1 MARILIAEDDESISS
16 SLVAAL
22 DDMEHEGYV
31 SPNGE
36 HALETLQN
44 SGGFD
49 LLISDMQMPKMGG
62 RQLVE
67 SVQKHKKLSDIPIIM
82 MSANISMIEVDD
94 LLRAGAMAILSKPI
108 DLAALEG
115 YINSAVKC

>member
-1 MARILIAEDDESISS
+1 MARILIAEDDEMVSN

-22 DDMEHEGYV
+22 EDLDHEVCV

-36 HALETLQN
+36 HALETLLN
-44 SGGFD
+44 SAGFD

-67 SVQKHKKLSDIPIIM
+67 SVQKQKKNFPPCLS
-82 MSANISMIEVDD
+82 
-94 LLRAGAMAILSKPI
+94 L
-108 DLAALEG
+108 
-115 YINSAVKC
+115 